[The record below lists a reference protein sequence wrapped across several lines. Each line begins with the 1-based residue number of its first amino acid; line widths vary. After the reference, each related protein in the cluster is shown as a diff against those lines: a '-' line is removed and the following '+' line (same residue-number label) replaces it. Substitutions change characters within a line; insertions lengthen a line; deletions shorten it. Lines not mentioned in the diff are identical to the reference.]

1 MNTIISLENERWD
14 QLANRAMGRAD
25 MDTVTHIIAL
35 NSQLAPAIRFAATL
49 PGGLV
54 IKLPD
59 VKHIQAPTIGVAPWR
74 R

>member
-1 MNTIISLENERWD
+1 MNTTISLENERWD
-14 QLANRAMGRAD
+14 QLASRTLKRAD

-35 NSQLAPAIRFAATL
+35 NSQLVPAIRFAATL
-49 PGGLV
+49 PGGLI

-59 VKHIQAPTIGVAPWR
+59 MQQIPAPTIGAAPWR